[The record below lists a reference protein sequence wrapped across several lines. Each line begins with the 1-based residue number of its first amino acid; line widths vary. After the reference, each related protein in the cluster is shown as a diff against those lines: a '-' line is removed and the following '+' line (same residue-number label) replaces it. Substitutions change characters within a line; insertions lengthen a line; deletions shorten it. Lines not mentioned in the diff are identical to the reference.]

1 MAHDLL
7 PAAPQ
12 SPRSARLTPQR
23 ARAWA
28 AAAGAGVAGTRL
40 SSLDSSVM
48 QDLLRFDRIG
58 GPGPGL
64 EVLEVM
70 AAALRHGRSL
80 CLVLEH
86 DSRQLLLTV
95 FPNQKLVHC
104 SLTAEAWKRIPL
116 ARLHVERVEPAR
128 REPPAA
134 DARMTSHHFAL
145 EPVLWAL
152 ALNGSRSD
160 LLPEIEGSVGYR
172 ISPAADLSALYQ
184 PDMGATL
191 AAAVARLR
199 RETST
204 LADIENWPGF
214 ARERAQRLLNGLY
227 LSAALMVSRT
237 HPSAMRDQARRD
249 RAA

>member
-1 MAHDLL
+1 MADNPL
-7 PAAPQ
+7 PPTPK

-28 AAAGAGVAGTRL
+28 AAAGTGVAGTRL

-80 CLVLEH
+80 CLLLEH

-104 SLTAEAWKRIPL
+104 SLTADGWKRLPL
-116 ARLHVERVEPAR
+116 TRLHVERVEPAR
-128 REPPAA
+128 REPPAG
-134 DARMTSHHFAL
+134 L
-145 EPVLWAL
+145 E
-152 ALNGSRSD
+152 
-160 LLPEIEGSVGYR
+160 
-172 ISPAADLSALYQ
+172 
-184 PDMGATL
+184 AT
-191 AAAVARLR
+191 
-199 RETST
+199 
-204 LADIENWPGF
+204 
-214 ARERAQRLLNGLY
+214 
-227 LSAALMVSRT
+227 
-237 HPSAMRDQARRD
+237 
-249 RAA
+249 

>member
-1 MAHDLL
+1 MADDLL
-7 PAAPQ
+7 PTAPQ
-12 SPRSARLTPQR
+12 PPRSPRLTPQR

-64 EVLEVM
+64 EVLEVA

-80 CLVLEH
+80 CVVLEH
-86 DSRQLLLTV
+86 DSHQLLLTL

-104 SLTAEAWKRIPL
+104 SLTADGWKRLPL
-116 ARLHVERVEPAR
+116 SRLQVERVEPAR

-134 DARMTSHHFAL
+134 DARMSSHHFAL
-145 EPVLWAL
+145 EPVLWDL

-172 ISPAADLSALYQ
+172 ISPAAELTALHQ
-184 PDMGATL
+184 TDPGATL

-199 RETST
+199 GDMST
-204 LADIENWPGF
+204 LLDIENWPGF
-214 ARERAQRLLNGLY
+214 SRDRAQRLLNGLY
-227 LSAALMVSRT
+227 LNAALMVSRT
-237 HPSAMRDQARRD
+237 HPSAMRDLARRD
-249 RAA
+249 RAV

>member
-1 MAHDLL
+1 MAHNLL
-7 PAAPQ
+7 PTAPQ
-12 SPRSARLTPQR
+12 SPSSARLTPQR

-64 EVLEVM
+64 ESLEVM

-80 CLVLEH
+80 CAVLEY

-104 SLTAEAWKRIPL
+104 TLTADGWKRLPL
-116 ARLHVERVEPAR
+116 ASLKVERVEPAR
-128 REPPAA
+128 REPPTAQA
-134 DARMTSHHFAL
+134 GTSAHHFEL
-145 EPVLWAL
+145 EPVLWDL

-160 LLPEIEGSVGYR
+160 LLPEIEGAVGYR
-172 ISPAADLSALYQ
+172 ISPAAELTALCQ
-184 PDMGATL
+184 SDRGATL

-204 LADIENWPGF
+204 LVDIQSWPGF
-214 ARERAQRLLNGLY
+214 SRERAQRLLNGLY
-227 LSAALMVSRT
+227 LNAALMVSRT
-237 HPSAMRDQARRD
+237 HPSAMRDKTRRE
-249 RAA
+249 RAT